1 MGKINVL
8 DKSIYNMIAAG
19 EVVERPASVVKEL
32 IENSIDAQST
42 HITVEIKNGGMTY
55 IRIADNGVGMDKEDL
70 KKAILPHATSKIK
83 DKEDL
88 DKIYTLGFR
97 GEALA
102 SICAVSR
109 VEIYSKQKDAPIG
122 NMISVEGG
130 VITEENEA
138 GCADGTT
145 IIVRNLFFNTPA
157 RMKFLKKDS
166 TEAAYVTDVVNKAV
180 LGNTALSFKYIQ
192 NGKSVLS
199 SKGDSDIKNAIY
211 SVYGKDYMKHLLEV
225 SYKDENVSVSGC
237 IGDTS
242 LSKPNRTYQSFFI
255 NSRSISSKIMSA
267 AIGEAYK
274 NSLMTGKFPFC
285 VLNVKINAHLVDVN
299 VHPTKMEVRFSD
311 DRKIF
316 DAVYWACKNALQKEK
331 YIPEMT
337 TQKKTFPVS
346 FDPRDIEQKKISFLK
361 DSFVK
366 DESHYKKDTPVTK
379 SDVACETKA
388 EITKAENPDT
398 KSIPTFKREDNFGFV
413 KTENG
418 FVKKSQEENNQDL
431 RQNTDNVIENYIKK
445 STIAKK
451 SDIEHPKDSSF
462 NAPFIE
468 KKEEIKP
475 DCSVCEKTESEN
487 VYNKAAASE
496 KDIYE
501 EIADYKIIG
510 QIFDTYIIVQKGDEM
525 HLIDQHAA
533 HERLYFEEFLK
544 DYKEG
549 TVQSQLLMMP
559 YTFEFSSGDYSK
571 INENIDFFKS
581 AGFDIEPFG
590 INTVIVRQIPVDAGD
605 ISIRD
610 LVLEMAEKLEKGK
623 TLTPSEREYD
633 ALHTMACKRALK
645 GNHALSTKEME
656 HLVERL
662 KTLDAINTCPHGRP
676 IEIKMSKYQLEKQFK
691 RIV

>member
-55 IRIADNGVGMDKEDL
+55 IRIADNGVGMDREDL

-88 DKIYTLGFR
+88 DRIYTLGFR

-109 VEIYSKQKDAPIG
+109 VEIYSKQKDAPMG
-122 NMISVEGG
+122 NMIAVEGG

-180 LGNTALSFKYIQ
+180 LGNTSLSFKYIQ

-199 SKGDSDIKNAIY
+199 STGDSDIKNAIY
-211 SVYGKDYMKHLLEV
+211 AVYGRDYMKHLLEV
-225 SYKDENVSVSGC
+225 SYEDENVSVSGC
-237 IGDTS
+237 IGDTF
-242 LSKPNRTYQSFFI
+242 LSKPNRSYQSFFI
-255 NSRSISSKIMSA
+255 NSRSIVSKVMSA

-285 VLNVKINAHLVDVN
+285 VLSVKINAHLVDVN

-337 TQKKTFPVS
+337 APKKTFPIN
-346 FDPRDIEQKKISFLK
+346 FDPKEIEQKKISFLK

-366 DESHYKKDTPVTK
+366 DESYYKKETSDIKIERKEIKPETKPQSKPQTNPVTSSK
-379 SDVACETKA
+379 KDDIFGFVRTDTGFVKASEQKPRLVSETSDGIVKNHTQSAPSKK
-388 EITKAENPDT
+388 EILVNPDT
-398 KSIPTFKREDNFGFV
+398 VISEPKSEDITPEKTV
-413 KTENG
+413 KTEKPFG
-418 FVKKSQEENNQDL
+418 
-431 RQNTDNVIENYIKK
+431 TD
-445 STIAKK
+445 
-451 SDIEHPKDSSF
+451 
-462 NAPFIE
+462 
-468 KKEEIKP
+468 EIQ
-475 DCSVCEKTESEN
+475 SANVCE
-487 VYNKAAASE
+487 
-496 KDIYE
+496 DIK
-501 EIADYKIIG
+501 DYKIIG
-510 QIFDTYIIVQKGDEM
+510 QIFDTYIILQKGDEM

-533 HERLYFEEFLK
+533 HERLYFEEFLR
-544 DYKEG
+544 DYREG

-559 YTFEFSSGDYSK
+559 YTFEFSSDEYSG
-571 INENIDFFKS
+571 INENIEFFKL

-610 LVLEMAEKLEKGK
+610 LILEMADKLKK
-623 TLTPSEREYD
+623 SKNLTPSEREYD

-645 GNHALSTKEME
+645 GNHALTLKEME

>member
-70 KKAILPHATSKIK
+70 RKAILPHATSKIK
-83 DKEDL
+83 DREDL

-109 VEIYSKQKDAPIG
+109 VEIYSKQKDADIG
-122 NMISVEGG
+122 NMIAVEGG

-180 LGNTALSFKYIQ
+180 LGNTSLSFKYIQ
-192 NGKSVLS
+192 NGKGVLS

-225 SYKDENVSVSGC
+225 SYEDENVSVSGC
-237 IGDTS
+237 IGDTF

-255 NSRSISSKIMSA
+255 NSRNISSKIMSA

-285 VLNVKINAHLVDVN
+285 VLSVKINAHLVDVN

-331 YIPEMT
+331 HIPEMT
-337 TQKKTFPVS
+337 TQKKTFPIN
-346 FDPRDIEQKKISFLK
+346 FDPKEIEQKKISFLK

-366 DESHYKKDTPVTK
+366 DESHYKKDVPHTKVNLRPETKPEIPKDKKSEPVTQP
-379 SDVACETKA
+379 SG
-388 EITKAENPDT
+388 
-398 KSIPTFKREDNFGFV
+398 EDSFGFV
-413 KTENG
+413 RTVTG
-418 FVKKSQEENNQDL
+418 FVKKNPQEESSQL
-431 RQNTDNVIENYIKK
+431 RENTDSIIDNYIKNSNSIKESETESAKAHSFDFSQEK
-445 STIAKK
+445 SK
-451 SDIEHPKDSSF
+451 
-462 NAPFIE
+462 
-468 KKEEIKP
+468 EIKTP
-475 DCSVCEKTESEN
+475 SVTDKKPELNTTEKISPAP
-487 VYNKAAASE
+487 NKEA
-496 KDIYE
+496 YE

-549 TVQSQLLMMP
+549 NVQSQLLMMP

-571 INENIDFFKS
+571 INENIEFFKS

-610 LVLEMAEKLEKGK
+610 LVLEMAEKLDKGK

-645 GNHALSTKEME
+645 GNHALSIKEME

-662 KTLDAINTCPHGRP
+662 KTLDTINTCPHGRP

>member
-42 HITVEIKNGGMTY
+42 HIIVEIKNGGMTY

-70 KKAILPHATSKIK
+70 RKAILPHATSKIK
-83 DKEDL
+83 DREDL

-109 VEIYSKQKDAPIG
+109 VEIYSKQKDAAIG
-122 NMISVEGG
+122 NMIAVEGG

-192 NGKSVLS
+192 NGKGVLS

-225 SYKDENVSVSGC
+225 SYEDENVVVSGC
-237 IGDTS
+237 IGDTF

-337 TQKKTFPVS
+337 PIKKTFPIN
-346 FDPRDIEQKKISFLK
+346 FDPKEIEQKKISFLK

-366 DESHYKKDTPVTK
+366 DESHYKKGIPD
-379 SDVACETKA
+379 TKA
-388 EITKAENPDT
+388 GLRPDTKPEITKDIKAEPVTPSSEKD
-398 KSIPTFKREDNFGFV
+398 SFGFV
-413 KTENG
+413 RNVTG
-418 FVKKSQEENNQDL
+418 FVKKDQYKDNQHLRENAD
-431 RQNTDNVIENYIKK
+431 NTIENYIGNSNINPTTNNDTSIENPL
-445 STIAKK
+445 STSIKEKAEDVRRAPVTEEKPK
-451 SDIEHPKDSSF
+451 LDITEKVSSDQS
-462 NAPFIE
+462 
-468 KKEEIKP
+468 KE
-475 DCSVCEKTESEN
+475 
-487 VYNKAAASE
+487 VYE
-496 KDIYE
+496 D
-501 EIADYKIIG
+501 IADYKIIG

-549 TVQSQLLMMP
+549 AVQSQLLMMP

-571 INENIDFFKS
+571 INENIEFFKQ

-590 INTVIVRQIPVDAGD
+590 INTVIVRQIPADAGD
-605 ISIRD
+605 ISIKD

-645 GNHALSTKEME
+645 GNHSLSLKEME

-662 KTLDAINTCPHGRP
+662 KTLDTINTCPHGRP
-676 IEIKMSKYQLEKQFK
+676 IEIKMTKYQLEKQFK

>member
-55 IRIADNGVGMDKEDL
+55 IRIADNGVGMDREDL

-88 DKIYTLGFR
+88 DRIYTLGFR

-109 VEIYSKQKDAPIG
+109 VEIYSKQKDAPMG
-122 NMISVEGG
+122 NMIAVEGG

-180 LGNTALSFKYIQ
+180 LGNTSLSFKYIQ
-192 NGKSVLS
+192 NGKNVLS
-199 SKGDSDIKNAIY
+199 STGDSDIKNAIY
-211 SVYGKDYMKHLLEV
+211 AVYGRDYMKHLLEV
-225 SYKDENVSVSGC
+225 SYEDENVSVSGC
-237 IGDTS
+237 IGDTF
-242 LSKPNRTYQSFFI
+242 LSKPNRSYQSFFI
-255 NSRSISSKIMSA
+255 NSRSIVSKVMSA

-285 VLNVKINAHLVDVN
+285 VLSVKINAHLVDVN

-337 TQKKTFPVS
+337 APKKTFPVN
-346 FDPRDIEQKKISFLK
+346 FDPKEIEQKKISFLK

-366 DESHYKKDTPVTK
+366 DESYYKKET
-379 SDVACETKA
+379 SDIKIERKEIKPETKPQSKPQTNSVTSSKKDDIFGFVRTDTGFVKVSEQKPRLVSEDSDGIVKNHTQSA
-388 EITKAENPDT
+388 PSKKEIPVNPDT
-398 KSIPTFKREDNFGFV
+398 VISEPKSEDITPEKTITTEKPFG
-413 KTENG
+413 
-418 FVKKSQEENNQDL
+418 
-431 RQNTDNVIENYIKK
+431 TD
-445 STIAKK
+445 
-451 SDIEHPKDSSF
+451 
-462 NAPFIE
+462 
-468 KKEEIKP
+468 EIQ
-475 DCSVCEKTESEN
+475 SANVCE
-487 VYNKAAASE
+487 
-496 KDIYE
+496 DIK
-501 EIADYKIIG
+501 DYKIIG
-510 QIFDTYIIVQKGDEM
+510 QIFDTYIILQKGDEM

-533 HERLYFEEFLK
+533 HERLYFEEFLR
-544 DYKEG
+544 DYREG

-559 YTFEFSSGDYSK
+559 YTFEFSSDEYSG
-571 INENIDFFKS
+571 INENIEFFKL

-610 LVLEMAEKLEKGK
+610 LILEMADKLKK
-623 TLTPSEREYD
+623 SKNLTPSEREYD

-645 GNHALSTKEME
+645 GNHALTLKEME

>member
-55 IRIADNGVGMDKEDL
+55 IRIADNGVGMSAEDL

-83 DKEDL
+83 TREDL

-109 VEIYSKQKDAPIG
+109 VEIYSKEKDAPIG
-122 NMISVEGG
+122 NMIAVEGG
-130 VITEENEA
+130 VITEESEA

-180 LGNTALSFKYIQ
+180 LGNTSLTFKYIQ
-192 NGKSVLS
+192 NGKPVLS
-199 SKGDSDIKNAIY
+199 SAGDSELKNAIY
-211 SVYGKDYMKHLLEV
+211 AVYGKDYMKHLIEV
-225 SYKDENVSVSGC
+225 SYEDENVKVSGC
-237 IGDTS
+237 IGDTF
-242 LSKPNRTYQSFFI
+242 LSKPNRTYQTFFI
-255 NSRSISSKIMSA
+255 NSRSILSRVMSA

-274 NSLMTGKFPFC
+274 NTLMTGKFPFC
-285 VLNVKINAHLVDVN
+285 VLSVKINAHLVDVN

-316 DAVYWACKNALQKEK
+316 DAVYWACKNALQKDK
-331 YIPEMT
+331 YIPEIT
-337 TQKKTFPVS
+337 VEKRNFP
-346 FDPRDIEQKKISFLK
+346 FAPDPKSTEQKRIDFLK
-361 DSFVK
+361 DGFVK
-366 DESHYKKDTPVTK
+366 DESQYKKETEVKKAEPKTEPK
-379 SDVACETKA
+379 KEIKPETKPSQP
-388 EITKAENPDT
+388 E
-398 KSIPTFKREDNFGFV
+398 KREENFGFV
-413 KTENG
+413 RTSTG
-418 FVKKSQEENNQDL
+418 FVKKEEKSYSDGL
-431 RQNTDNVIENYIKK
+431 RENIDNILREY
-445 STIAKK
+445 A
-451 SDIEHPKDSSF
+451 
-462 NAPFIE
+462 E
-468 KKEEIKP
+468 KKEETSEASATEIKEEIP
-475 DCSVCEKTESEN
+475 SPKATETL
-487 VYNKAAASE
+487 SE
-496 KDIYE
+496 KPVSHTTEEKDTTTEEKKIFKADI
-501 EIADYKIIG
+501 DYKIIG
-510 QIFDTYIIVQKGDEM
+510 QIFETYIIIQKGDEM

-549 TVQSQLLMMP
+549 SIQSQILMMP

-571 INENIDFFKS
+571 INENIEFFKS

-590 INTVIVRQIPVDAGD
+590 INTVIVRRIPVQASD

-610 LVLEMAEKLEKGK
+610 LVIEMAEKLDKNKGMS
-623 TLTPSEREYD
+623 PSEREYD

-645 GNHALSTKEME
+645 GNHLLSMKEME
-656 HLVERL
+656 HLIDRL
-662 KTLDAINTCPHGRP
+662 QTLDTINTCPHGRP
-676 IEIKMSKYQLEKQFK
+676 IEIKMTRYQIGKQFK

>member
-55 IRIADNGVGMDKEDL
+55 IRIADNGVGMDREDL

-88 DKIYTLGFR
+88 DRIYTLGFR

-109 VEIYSKQKDAPIG
+109 VEIYSKQKDAPMG
-122 NMISVEGG
+122 NMIAVEGG

-180 LGNTALSFKYIQ
+180 LGNTSLSFKYIQ

-199 SKGDSDIKNAIY
+199 STGDSDIKNAIY
-211 SVYGKDYMKHLLEV
+211 AVYGRDYMKHLLEV
-225 SYKDENVSVSGC
+225 SYEDENVSVSGC
-237 IGDTS
+237 IGDTF
-242 LSKPNRTYQSFFI
+242 LSKPNRSYQSFFI
-255 NSRSISSKIMSA
+255 NSRSIVSKVMSA

-285 VLNVKINAHLVDVN
+285 VLSVKINAHLVDVN

-337 TQKKTFPVS
+337 APKKTFPVN
-346 FDPRDIEQKKISFLK
+346 FDPKEIEQKRISFLK

-366 DESHYKKDTPVTK
+366 DESYYKKET
-379 SDVACETKA
+379 SDAKIERKEIKPETKPQTNSVTSLKKDDIFGFVRTDTGFVKVSEQNPRLVSEDSDGIVKNHTQSPFSEK
-388 EITKAENPDT
+388 EISVNPDT
-398 KSIPTFKREDNFGFV
+398 VISEPKSEDITPE
-413 KTENG
+413 KTITTEKPSG
-418 FVKKSQEENNQDL
+418 
-431 RQNTDNVIENYIKK
+431 TDEMQSAN
-445 STIAKK
+445 
-451 SDIEHPKDSSF
+451 
-462 NAPFIE
+462 
-468 KKEEIKP
+468 
-475 DCSVCEKTESEN
+475 VCE
-487 VYNKAAASE
+487 
-496 KDIYE
+496 DIK
-501 EIADYKIIG
+501 DYKIIG
-510 QIFDTYIIVQKGDEM
+510 QIFDTYIILQKGDEM

-559 YTFEFSSGDYSK
+559 YTFEFSSDEYSG
-571 INENIDFFKS
+571 INENIEFFKL

-610 LVLEMAEKLEKGK
+610 LILEMADKLKK
-623 TLTPSEREYD
+623 SKNLTPSEREYD

-645 GNHALSTKEME
+645 GNHALTFKEME

-676 IEIKMSKYQLEKQFK
+676 IEIKMTKYQLEKQFK